1 MNRINQLLQEKK
13 ENILSIYF
21 TAGHPSPDSAAGIIS
36 SLAVAGADMVEIGIP
51 FSDPMAD
58 GPIIQ
63 QSSAAALKNGM
74 TLKKIFQQLKD
85 IRNHV
90 NIPLLLMGYLNP
102 VLQFGMED
110 FCRNCADTGIDGLIL
125 PDLPLDV
132 YTEQYRDV
140 FEKYDLHHILLVSP
154 QTSDER
160 IRMIDESSRGF
171 IYMVSASSTTGVKGS
186 FSEVQLEYFRR
197 MQAMNLKNHRLIG
210 FGISD
215 HSTFSIACKYAHGAI
230 IGSAFIRMLSD
241 AVDLDNDIKKFVR
254 EIRGTE

>member
-1 MNRINQLLQEKK
+1 MNRIDQLFGKK
-13 ENILSIYF
+13 NENILSIYF
-21 TAGHPSPDSAAGIIS
+21 TAGHPSSDSTVDIIKV
-36 SLAVAGADMVEIGIP
+36 LADAGADMIEIGIP

-58 GPIIQ
+58 GPVIQ

-74 TLKKIFQQLKD
+74 SLKKLFQQLQG

-90 NIPLLLMGYLNP
+90 DIPLLLMGYLNP

-110 FCRNCADTGIDGLIL
+110 FCKNCTDTGIDGMIL

-132 YTEQYRDV
+132 YAEQYRHLPD
-140 FEKYDLHHILLVSP
+140 KYHLYNIFLVSP
-154 QTSDER
+154 QTGDER

-186 FSEVQLEYFRR
+186 FSETQMEYFKRIQS
-197 MQAMNLKNHRLIG
+197 MSLKNPVLIG

-215 HSTFSIACKYAHGAI
+215 RSTFGTACKYAQGAI
-230 IGSAFIRMLSD
+230 IGSAFVNMLSGSE
-241 AVDLDNDIKKFVR
+241 DLKKDIDRFIRKIR
-254 EIRGTE
+254 E